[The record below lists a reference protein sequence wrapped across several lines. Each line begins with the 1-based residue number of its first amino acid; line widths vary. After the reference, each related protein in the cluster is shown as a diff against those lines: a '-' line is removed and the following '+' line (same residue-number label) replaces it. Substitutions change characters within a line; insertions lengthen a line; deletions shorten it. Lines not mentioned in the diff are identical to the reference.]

1 MKAINY
7 IITIGTVML
16 MSFGLFSCAD
26 ADIPDCDT
34 DASDEYV
41 EVSLKCTGD
50 ITDMGATPMSRAD
63 GTNLYCFHV
72 LVDEMINGV
81 EYLMPYAYGLFNDV
95 SNVTVK
101 LRTID
106 KYAVVCTMV
115 EDGAN
120 VIYSEEREGLRYY
133 SFPFECQFT
142 NSFIYDADSDIN
154 PVLSGAAVIYDN
166 YGYGVY
172 SYMPSIKRYLGVS
185 DLKNLYDPSTGN
197 GTLSVNLKNMTFGM
211 NITANNF
218 TEGTIRI
225 WIDGEEKVSFDS
237 GEQSKSAYFS
247 MNDLLN
253 AHDYPENPENHEI
266 MAEWIDALGT
276 SHFID
281 VKEVGFFPNT
291 IKNITVNVPPSGN

>member
-26 ADIPDCDT
+26 TDIPDCDT
-34 DASDEYV
+34 GVSDEYV
-41 EVSLKCTGD
+41 EVSLKCMGD

-63 GTNLYCFHV
+63 GTDLYCFHV
-72 LVDEMINGV
+72 LVDEVINGV
-81 EYLMPYAYGLFNDV
+81 EKLMPYAYGLFNDV
-95 SNVTVK
+95 SNITVK

-106 KYAVVCTMV
+106 KYVVFCTMV

-133 SFPFECQFT
+133 SFPFECQLT
-142 NSFIYDADSDIN
+142 NSFIYDADSDMSPIVN
-154 PVLSGAAVIYDN
+154 GTAMLYDD
-166 YGYGVY
+166 YGYGVL
-172 SYMPSIKRYLGVS
+172 SSMPSIKRYFGVS
-185 DLKNLYDPSTGN
+185 DMYSHEVG

-237 GEQSKSAYFS
+237 GEQSKSVYFS

-253 AHDYPENPENHEI
+253 AYDYPENPENHEI

>member
-63 GTNLYCFHV
+63 GTDLYLFHV
-72 LVDEMINGV
+72 LVQEFINGM
-81 EYLMPYAYGLFNDV
+81 EYSMSYAHGLFNDI
-95 SNVTVK
+95 SDVTVK
-101 LRTID
+101 LKTNDRYI
-106 KYAVVCTMV
+106 VVCTMI
-115 EDGAN
+115 ENGAN
-120 VIYSEEREGLRYY
+120 VIYSEEREDFTYY
-133 SFPFECQFT
+133 SFPFDCQLT
-142 NSFIYDADSDIN
+142 NSFIYDADTDIE
-154 PVLSGAAVIYDN
+154 PVLIGNAVIFEN
-166 YGYGVY
+166 GNWTY
-172 SYMPSIKRYLGVS
+172 SSMPSVKRYFGVS
-185 DLKNLYDPSTGN
+185 DIYSHAVG